1 MINITV
7 ILIEPENAGNTGAIC
22 RAMKNFDFEELIL
35 VGPIFKTDSED
46 LRNRAKWANDLVDKI
61 AIIPKYNERVL
72 NNIRKKYDYLIATT
86 AKIGRD
92 YNILRSP
99 ITPEQLAERLSELEL
114 KQNTTETKKDKN
126 TKRNVKKNISIG
138 IVMGREGSGLKNE
151 ELQIMDFTVTI
162 PTSKKY
168 GTMNLSH
175 ATTIILYEIFK
186 KISEENIVSHI
197 NPISAIEKKQLLKLL
212 DDSMDKMNFLNED
225 KKDTQRIVWKK
236 MINKSFLSKRE
247 AYALMG
253 FLKKINNKK

>member
-1 MINITV
+1 MINISV

-22 RAMKNFDFEELIL
+22 RSMKNFDFEELIL
-35 VGPIFKTDSED
+35 VGPTFNTDSED
-46 LRNRAKWANDLVDKI
+46 LRNRAKWANDLVDTI
-61 AIIPKYNERVL
+61 EIIPKYNEKVL
-72 NNIRKKYDYLIATT
+72 KTIRKKYDYLIATT
-86 AKIGRD
+86 AKVGRD

-99 ITPEQLAERLSELEL
+99 ITPAQLAERLSELEL
-114 KQNTTETKKDKN
+114 KNNKETKKNQKSK
-126 TKRNVKKNISIG
+126 KRINMG

-151 ELQIMDFTVTI
+151 ELAIMDFTVTI

-168 GTMNLSH
+168 GTMNVSH
-175 ATTIILYEIFK
+175 ATTIILYEMFK
-186 KISEENIVSHI
+186 KISEENIISHI
-197 NPISAIEKKQLLKLL
+197 NPISAPEKKQLFKLL

>member
-22 RAMKNFDFEELIL
+22 RAMKNFDFEKLLLI
-35 VGPIFKTDSED
+35 GPKFDTDSDE

-61 AIIPKYNERVL
+61 EIIPKYNEKVL
-72 NNIRKKYDYLIATT
+72 KKLRKDFYYLIATT

-99 ITPEQLAERLSELEL
+99 ITPEQLAERLSEIEL
-114 KQNTTETKKDKN
+114 KKDK
-126 TKRNVKKNISIG
+126 KSKKNTRIG
-138 IVMGREGSGLKNE
+138 IVMGREGSGLTNE
-151 ELQIMDFTVTI
+151 ELEMMDFTVTI

-186 KISEENIVSHI
+186 KISEENIISHI
-197 NPISAIEKKQLLKLL
+197 NPISEPERRQLMKLL
-212 DDSMDKMNFLNED
+212 DESMEKMNFLNED
-225 KKDTQRIVWKK
+225 KIDTQRIVWKK

-253 FLKKINNKK
+253 FLKKIIKKR

>member
-35 VGPIFKTDSED
+35 VGPKFKTDSDE

-61 AIIPKYNERVL
+61 EILQKYNEKIL
-72 NNIRKKYDYLIATT
+72 KKLRKDFDYLIATT
-86 AKIGRD
+86 AKLGRD

-99 ITPEQLAERLSELEL
+99 ITPAQLAERLSELKL
-114 KQNTTETKKDKN
+114 
-126 TKRNVKKNISIG
+126 KKNVAVG
-138 IVMGREGSGLKNE
+138 IVMGREGSGLTNE
-151 ELQIMDFTVTI
+151 ELEMMDFNVTI

-168 GTMNLSH
+168 GTMNVSH

-186 KISEENIVSHI
+186 KISEENIISHI
-197 NPISAIEKKQLLKLL
+197 NPISGPEKEQLLKLL
-212 DDSMDKMNFLNED
+212 DESMDKMRFLNED

-253 FLKKINNKK
+253 FLKKINNKR

>member
-1 MINITV
+1 MINTTV

-22 RAMKNFDFEELIL
+22 RAMKNFDFEELVL
-35 VGPIFKTDSED
+35 VSPKFKTDSED

-61 AIIPKYNERVL
+61 EILPKYNEKVL
-72 NNIRKKYDYLIATT
+72 KKIRKDYDYLIATT
-86 AKIGRD
+86 AKLGRD

-99 ITPEQLAERLSELEL
+99 ITPEQLAERLSELD
-114 KQNTTETKKDKN
+114 KK
-126 TKRNVKKNISIG
+126 TRKNINIG

-151 ELQIMDFTVTI
+151 ELELMDFTVTI

-168 GTMNLSH
+168 GTMNVSH

-186 KISEENIVSHI
+186 KISEENIISHI
-197 NPISAIEKKQLLKLL
+197 TPISDVEKKLLLKML
-212 DDSMDKMNFLNED
+212 DDSMNKMRFLNED

-253 FLKKINNKK
+253 FFKKIRK

>member
-22 RAMKNFDFEELIL
+22 RAMKNFDFEELLLI
-35 VGPIFKTDSED
+35 GPKFKTDSDE

-61 AIIPKYNERVL
+61 EILAKYNEKVL
-72 NNIRKKYDYLIATT
+72 KRLRKDFDYLVATT
-86 AKIGRD
+86 AKLGRD

-99 ITPEQLAERLSELEL
+99 ITPEQLAQRLSEINL
-114 KQNTTETKKDKN
+114 KTKK
-126 TKRNVKKNISIG
+126 VSIG
-138 IVMGREGSGLKNE
+138 IVMGREGSGLTNE
-151 ELQIMDFTVTI
+151 ELEMMDFTVTI

-186 KISEENIVSHI
+186 KISEENIISHI
-197 NPISAIEKKQLLKLL
+197 NPISEPERKQLMRLL
-212 DDSMDKMNFLNED
+212 DESMDKMQFQNED

-253 FLKKINNKK
+253 FLKKISKKR

>member
-1 MINITV
+1 MINISV

-35 VGPIFKTDSED
+35 VGPKFNTDSED

-61 AIIPKYNERVL
+61 EIIPKYNEKNL
-72 NNIRKKYDYLIATT
+72 KKVRRDFDYLIATT
-86 AKIGRD
+86 AKLGRD

-99 ITPEQLAERLSELEL
+99 ITPEQLAERLSELDR
-114 KQNTTETKKDKN
+114 KKKSKKDIN
-126 TKRNVKKNISIG
+126 IG
-138 IVMGREGSGLKNE
+138 IVMGREGSGLTND
-151 ELQIMDFTVTI
+151 ELELMDFTVTI
-162 PTSKKY
+162 PTSKRY

-186 KISEENIVSHI
+186 KISEESIISHI
-197 NPISAIEKKQLLKLL
+197 TPISDAEKKQLIKLL
-212 DDSMDKMNFLNED
+212 DESMNKMRFLNED
-225 KKDTQRIVWKK
+225 KKDTQRTVWKK

-253 FLKKINNKK
+253 FFKKIQK

>member
-1 MINITV
+1 MIKITV
-7 ILIEPENAGNTGAIC
+7 ILIEPENAGNAGAIC

-35 VGPIFKTDSED
+35 VGPTFKTDSED
-46 LRNRAKWANDLVDKI
+46 LRKRAKWANDLVDKI
-61 AIIPKYNERVL
+61 EIIPKYNEKVMKKL
-72 NNIRKKYDYLIATT
+72 RKDFDYLIATT
-86 AKIGRD
+86 AKLGRD

-99 ITPEQLAERLSELEL
+99 ITPEQLAERLGELNI
-114 KQNTTETKKDKN
+114 KS
-126 TKRNVKKNISIG
+126 RKNIAIG
-138 IVMGREGSGLKNE
+138 IVMGREGSGLSNE
-151 ELQIMDFTVTI
+151 ELEIMDFTVTI

-197 NPISAIEKKQLLKLL
+197 TPISDAEKKQMMKLL
-212 DDSMDKMNFLNED
+212 DESMDKMQFLNDD

-253 FLKKINNKK
+253 FLKKIIKRR

>member
-35 VGPIFKTDSED
+35 AGPKFKTDSVD

-61 AIIPKYNERVL
+61 DILPKYNERVL
-72 NNIRKKYDYLIATT
+72 KKLRKDFDYLIATT
-86 AKIGRD
+86 AKLGRD

-99 ITPEQLAERLSELEL
+99 ITPSQLAERLSELDR
-114 KQNTTETKKDKN
+114 KSKKK
-126 TKRNVKKNISIG
+126 ISIG
-138 IVMGREGSGLKNE
+138 IVMGREGSGLTNE
-151 ELQIMDFTVTI
+151 ELELMDFTVTI

-168 GTMNLSH
+168 GTMNVSH

-186 KISEENIVSHI
+186 KISEENIISHI
-197 NPISAIEKKQLLKLL
+197 TPISEPEKKQLMKLL
-212 DDSMDKMNFLNED
+212 DESMDKMQFVNDD

-247 AYALMG
+247 SYALMG
-253 FLKKINNKK
+253 FLKKIQKKR